1 MSTKV
6 STDLIDLS
14 SNTGGLVWAKG
25 TTAQQPASATAGE
38 MRVDTTTA
46 TTLVY
51 NGTQW
56 KTLKET
62 AFVVPP
68 VSTQF
73 LVVGGGGGAGFSFE
87 NGATSGAGGAGG
99 LTASSLGIS
108 LATAYTITVG
118 EGGLG
123 STAANARGTSGGI
136 TQLDTNTV
144 AGGGGGGSSQDFSG
158 QQNGGSGGSG
168 GGGAGNSG
176 TTTGGSGTA
185 GQGNDGGDG
194 EDSAG
199 SDNSGGGGGAGGA
212 GGTATSAAPG
222 IGGSGSSSSITG
234 SSITYAGG
242 GGGAD
247 GNGNSGGTASGGGG
261 SGANV
266 GTGAGNS
273 GTFNTGGGAGG
284 SSNGNGAAGGSGVV
298 ILRYPTADLP
308 YFTTTGTLNTPSAT
322 DTVADV
328 AYPVTNTAYYKLD
341 SNANDS
347 GLGSGYIGQG
357 AIFNGSSSYI
367 ELDGALAN
375 GNTGNFSISMWV
387 KIPNSSSQ
395 YRLFATDI
403 SPYYSK
409 LAINIETN
417 GTLRAAFGNGTS
429 QEAVV
434 YTTTSTWGNNT
445 WQHLTYTMSWN
456 GTNFD
461 LKFYHN
467 GVLDSSHT
475 TGSTAISVLASSK
488 FILGGVYRQDNATY
502 YPSYL
507 GTIDQVRIYNTAL
520 SSSNVALL
528 YAETSATSSTLN
540 YPTGTGGQALY
551 EFSGNADS
559 TSSSAYNGTA
569 TDVLYAYN
577 GIATDVT
584 YGNGRFNEAANFN
597 GSSSYIQST
606 LNYSTL
612 PTNNAWSVSC
622 WLKIANT
629 SQTSTAISLMNSSSG
644 FDGWALFIEAGKIM
658 LANNGS
664 TPGASTGSF
673 PVYSAN
679 TWVHVVLN
687 YNGSGVINIY
697 YNGNQAATVNGTIS
711 TSTNG
716 NFRIGYAGV
725 WSYFNGSVDQVR
737 IFSSA
742 LAPGDVEDLYNE
754 HFPTKF
760 TDGSDTA
767 LMFTGGTGDIT
778 FLDANPNFT
787 ADYLVVAGGGSGG
800 GFYRGGGGGAGGL
813 RTSYGSTTGGG
824 GNAETALPLSLST
837 NYNITVGVGGTA
849 NANAVGSNGTN
860 TTFATVTST
869 GGGGGGIYTSS
880 TGTSG
885 TTGGSGGGG
894 GGDATGGAGG
904 AAVTSPVVQGYAGGT
919 GASSNIQCGG
929 GGGGASAV
937 GQGGGTGTTDGD
949 GGDGIQSTILSYAN
963 AGTASVGEQISGS
976 EVWYGGGGASGS
988 YGSGNNATP
997 GKGGGGDGTH
1007 VGTYPG
1013 NGTAGTANTGG
1024 GGGGA
1029 SGESPP
1035 SSGVGGAG
1043 GSGFVIL
1050 RYPNA
1055 YSITIGA
1062 GLTQSTG
1069 SPFTEGTDKISV
1081 FTAGAGTITFS

>member
-1 MSTKV
+1 MFGQS
-6 STDLIDLS
+6 LLS
-14 SNTGGLVWAKG
+14 
-25 TTAQQPASATAGE
+25 
-38 MRVDTTTA
+38 
-46 TTLVY
+46 
-51 NGTQW
+51 
-56 KTLKET
+56 
-62 AFVVPP
+62 AF
-68 VSTQF
+68 
-73 LVVGGGGGAGFSFE
+73 
-87 NGATSGAGGAGG
+87 
-99 LTASSLGIS
+99 
-108 LATAYTITVG
+108 
-118 EGGLG
+118 G
-123 STAANARGTSGGI
+123 STACT
-136 TQLDTNTV
+136 TDTNQLFTTDVQTTSV
-144 AGGGGGGSSQDFSG
+144 ATYQL
-158 QQNGGSGGSG
+158 NN
-168 GGGAGNSG
+168 A
-176 TTTGGSGTA
+176 TTSIPSNTYPGTA
-185 GQGNDGGDG
+185 N
-194 EDSAG
+194 
-199 SDNSGGGGGAGGA
+199 N
-212 GGTATSAAPG
+212 
-222 IGGSGSSSSITG
+222 
-234 SSITYAGG
+234 ITYA
-242 GGGAD
+242 
-247 GNGNSGGTASGGGG
+247 
-261 SGANV
+261 
-266 GTGAGNS
+266 AG
-273 GTFNTGGGAGG
+273 
-284 SSNGNGAAGGSGVV
+284 
-298 ILRYPTADLP
+298 
-308 YFTTTGTLNTPSAT
+308 
-322 DTVADV
+322 
-328 AYPVTNTAYYKLD
+328 K
-341 SNANDS
+341 
-347 GLGSGYIGQG
+347 
-357 AIFNGSSSYI
+357 
-367 ELDGALAN
+367 
-375 GNTGNFSISMWV
+375 
-387 KIPNSSSQ
+387 
-395 YRLFATDI
+395 
-403 SPYYSK
+403 
-409 LAINIETN
+409 
-417 GTLRAAFGNGTS
+417 FGNA
-429 QEAVV
+429 AV
-434 YTTTSTWGNNT
+434 
-445 WQHLTYTMSWN
+445 
-456 GTNFD
+456 
-461 LKFYHN
+461 
-467 GVLDSSHT
+467 
-475 TGSTAISVLASSK
+475 
-488 FILGGVYRQDNATY
+488 
-502 YPSYL
+502 
-507 GTIDQVRIYNTAL
+507 
-520 SSSNVALL
+520 
-528 YAETSATSSTLN
+528 
-540 YPTGTGGQALY
+540 
-551 EFSGNADS
+551 
-559 TSSSAYNGTA
+559 
-569 TDVLYAYN
+569 
-577 GIATDVT
+577 
-584 YGNGRFNEAANFN
+584 FN